1 MISLKT
7 LGPIEVRVDGSDP
20 SREILWRKNLA
31 LLLYLARSP
40 DRRRTREHL
49 IGVFW
54 GDKPDSSAR
63 HSLNEA
69 LRVIRKSAGED
80 VLLSIGDQ
88 VALAPDAVQADF
100 DELESLLQAG
110 DWARAV
116 PLMQGSFLEGFA
128 VSDSSV
134 FEDWLAAERA
144 AWLDR
149 MGTGLRRYA
158 ESRLAAGDGEAAQAA
173 AVRALSLDPYSD
185 GAARLGM
192 IAAAVRGERAGALAI
207 YDAYARRLAADL
219 GIEPDPETEA
229 LAERIR
235 SEREWRLPGSPS
247 DPDRWARRIPLAGRA
262 SELEAVLGCISE
274 AFSGGSPAVVVVHG
288 DSGSGKTRL
297 GEEVAAR
304 ARLEGAAVTHIRCVQ
319 SDRDLPWSGL
329 AGLCRGG
336 LLDQPGAVTAQPEA
350 LAYAL
355 SGVADPDD
363 RLVHLAGLAAA
374 PADPAAALTGLTRA
388 VVSKQPV
395 LLWTDGADHLD
406 SESASALQALLRD
419 LSGTPCVLMVTA
431 TSYPPREELDD
442 LRGRI
447 GLDIAGVALTLNPLD
462 RDGLDELVRHVLPDL
477 DDAAVDRVTR
487 RVLVDSAGLPLLAI
501 ELLTAVRLGLE
512 LDEVG
517 GVWPQPFR
525 TMEQTYPSDLP
536 DSVVAAIR
544 VGFRRLSRPAQVL
557 LAAASVLD
565 ERCETDLLS
574 LATGL
579 DGDELDDALDELEW
593 NRWLVAEQRG
603 YAFVARIVR
612 DVISRDMLTPGQ
624 RRRIQEAVSGG

>member
-7 LGPIEVRVDGSDP
+7 LGPLEVRVDGNEAP
-20 SREILWRKNLA
+20 RELLWRKNLA

-40 DRRRTREHL
+40 DRRRTRDHL
-49 IGVFW
+49 VGVFW

-69 LRVIRKSAGED
+69 LRVIRKSAGD
-80 VLLSIGDQ
+80 DLLISIGDQ
-88 VALAPDAVQADF
+88 VALGPDAVRVDV
-100 DELESLLQAG
+100 DELESLLEAG
-110 DWARAV
+110 SWSQAV
-116 PLMQGSFLEGFA
+116 PLMHGSFLEGFA
-128 VSDSSV
+128 VPDSSV
-134 FEDWLAAERA
+134 FEDWLAAERL

-149 MGTGLRRYA
+149 MGTGLKRHA
-158 ESRLAAGDGEAAQAA
+158 ESRLAAGDGEAAQEA
-173 AVRALSLDPYSD
+173 AVRALSLDPFSD
-185 GAARLGM
+185 SAVRLAM
-192 IAAAVRGERAGALAI
+192 LAAAVRGERAGALAI
-207 YDAYARRLAADL
+207 YDAYAGRLAEDL
-219 GIEPDPETEA
+219 GIEPDPETEE

-235 SEREWRLPGSPS
+235 SEREWRLPGSPA
-247 DPDRWARRIPLAGRA
+247 DPDRWARRIPLAGRE
-262 SELEAVLGCISE
+262 SELRSVLGCMSE
-274 AFSGGSPAVVVVHG
+274 AFFGGSPAVVVVQG
-288 DSGSGKTRL
+288 ESGSGKTRL

-319 SDRDLPWSGL
+319 TDRDVAWSGL
-329 AGLCRGG
+329 AGLSRGG
-336 LLDQPGAVTAQPEA
+336 TLDGP
-350 LAYAL
+350 
-355 SGVADPDD
+355 
-363 RLVHLAGLAAA
+363 GLAAE
-374 PADPAAALTGLTRA
+374 PADPAKALTGLARA
-388 VVSKQPV
+388 VGSKQPV
-395 LLWTDGADHLD
+395 LLWIDGADHLD
-406 SESASALQALLRD
+406 SESASALQSVLRD
-419 LSGTPCVLMVTA
+419 LSGVPCVLMITA
-431 TSYPPREELDD
+431 GTYPPRDELDD
-442 LRGRI
+442 LRGRV
-447 GLDIAGVALTLNPLD
+447 GLDVAGVALTLGPLD
-462 RDGLDELVRHVLPDL
+462 RDGLEDLVRHVLPDL
-477 DDAAVDRVTR
+477 DDPAVDRITR

-544 VGFRRLSRPAQVL
+544 IGCRRLSRPAQAL

-565 ERCETDLLS
+565 ERCETNLLS

-579 DGDELDDALDELEW
+579 EGDELHDALDELEW

-612 DVISRDMLTPGQ
+612 DVVARDMLTPGQ

>member
-7 LGPIEVRVDGSDP
+7 LGPLEVRVDGTEP
-20 SREILWRKNLA
+20 PRELLWRKNLA
-31 LLLYLARSP
+31 LLLYLVRSP

-49 IGVFW
+49 VGVFW

-80 VLLSIGDQ
+80 LLLSIGDQ
-88 VALAPDAVQADF
+88 VALAPDAVLVDV
-100 DELESLLQAG
+100 DELEGLLHLERWS
-110 DWARAV
+110 DAV

-128 VSDSSV
+128 VPDSSA
-134 FEDWLAAERA
+134 FEDWLAAERLV
-144 AWLDR
+144 WLDR
-149 MGTGLRRYA
+149 MGAGLRRHA
-158 ESRLAAGDGEAAQAA
+158 ETRLAAGDGQAAQEA
-173 AVRALSLDPYSD
+173 AVRALSLDPFSD
-185 GAARLGM
+185 GAARLAM
-192 IAAAVRGERAGALAI
+192 LAAAVRGERAGALAI
-207 YDAYARRLAADL
+207 YEGYAGRLAEDL

-247 DPDRWARRIPLAGRA
+247 DPDRWARRIPLAGRE
-262 SELEAVLGCISE
+262 SELGAVLGCMSE
-274 AFSGGSPAVVVVHG
+274 AFSAGSPAVAVVHG

-304 ARLEGAAVTHIRCVQ
+304 ARLEGAAVTHIRCVPN
-319 SDRDLPWSGL
+319 DREVPWGGL
-329 AGLCRGG
+329 AGLC
-336 LLDQPGAVTAQPEA
+336 
-350 LAYAL
+350 
-355 SGVADPDD
+355 
-363 RLVHLAGLAAA
+363 AGLAAE
-374 PADPAAALTGLTRA
+374 PADPAAALTGLVRA
-388 VVSKQPV
+388 VGSKQPV
-395 LLWTDGADHLD
+395 LLWIDGADHLD
-406 SESASALQALLRD
+406 SDSASALQALLRD
-419 LSGTPCVLMVTA
+419 LPGVPCVLMLTA
-431 TSYPPREELDD
+431 ASYPPRDELDD
-442 LRGRI
+442 LRARI
-447 GLDIAGVALTLNPLD
+447 GLDVPGVALTLEALD
-462 RDGLDELVRHVLPDL
+462 HSGLEDLARHVLPDL
-477 DDAAVDRVTR
+477 EDSAVDRITR
-487 RVLVDSAGLPLLAI
+487 RVLADSAGLPLLAI
-501 ELLTAVRLGLE
+501 ELLTAIRLGLE

-544 VGFRRLSRPAQVL
+544 IGYRRLSRPAQTL

-579 DGDELDDALDELEW
+579 EGHELHEALDELEW

-612 DVISRDMLTPGQ
+612 DVVSRDMLTPGQ

>member
-7 LGPIEVRVDGSDP
+7 LGPLEVRVDGTQP
-20 SREILWRKNLA
+20 PPELLWRKNLA
-31 LLLYLARSP
+31 LLLYLVRSP

-49 IGVFW
+49 VGVFW

-80 VLLSIGDQ
+80 LLLSIGDQ
-88 VALAPDAVQADF
+88 VALAPDAVLVDV
-100 DELESLLQAG
+100 DELEGLLHLERWS
-110 DWARAV
+110 DAV

-128 VSDSSV
+128 VPDSSA
-134 FEDWLAAERA
+134 FEDWLAAERV

-149 MGTGLRRYA
+149 MGAGLRRHA
-158 ESRLAAGDGEAAQAA
+158 ETRLAAGDGQAAQEA
-173 AVRALSLDPYSD
+173 AVRALSLDPFSD
-185 GAARLGM
+185 GAARLAM
-192 IAAAVRGERAGALAI
+192 LAAAVRGERAGALAI
-207 YDAYARRLAADL
+207 YEGYAGRLAEDL

-247 DPDRWARRIPLAGRA
+247 DPDRWARRIPLAGRE
-262 SELEAVLGCISE
+262 SELGAILGCMSE
-274 AFSGGSPAVVVVHG
+274 AFSAGSPAVAVVHG

-304 ARLEGAAVTHIRCVQ
+304 ARLEGAAVTHIRCVPN
-319 SDRDLPWSGL
+319 DREVPWGGL
-329 AGLCRGG
+329 AGLC
-336 LLDQPGAVTAQPEA
+336 
-350 LAYAL
+350 
-355 SGVADPDD
+355 
-363 RLVHLAGLAAA
+363 AGLAAE
-374 PADPAAALTGLTRA
+374 PADPAAALTGLVRA
-388 VVSKQPV
+388 VGSKQPV
-395 LLWTDGADHLD
+395 LLWIDGADHLD
-406 SESASALQALLRD
+406 SDSASALQALLRD
-419 LSGTPCVLMVTA
+419 LPGVPCVLMLTA
-431 TSYPPREELDD
+431 ASYPPRDELDD
-442 LRGRI
+442 LRARI
-447 GLDIAGVALTLNPLD
+447 GLDVPGVALTLEALD
-462 RDGLDELVRHVLPDL
+462 HSGLEDLARHVLPDL
-477 DDAAVDRVTR
+477 EDSAVDRITR
-487 RVLVDSAGLPLLAI
+487 RVLADSAGLPLLAI
-501 ELLTAVRLGLE
+501 ELLTAIRLGLE

-544 VGFRRLSRPAQVL
+544 IGYRRLSRPAQTL

-579 DGDELDDALDELEW
+579 EGHELHEALDELEW

-612 DVISRDMLTPGQ
+612 DVVSRDMLTPGQ

>member
-7 LGPIEVRVDGSDP
+7 LGPLEVRVDGGEAP
-20 SREILWRKNLA
+20 RELLWRKNLA
-31 LLLYLARSP
+31 LLLYLVRSP

-49 IGVFW
+49 VGVFW

-80 VLLSIGDQ
+80 LLLSIGDQ
-88 VALAPDAVQADF
+88 VALAPDAVLVDV
-100 DELESLLQAG
+100 DELEGLLQLERWS
-110 DWARAV
+110 DAV
-116 PLMQGSFLEGFA
+116 PLMQGSFLEGFT
-128 VSDSSV
+128 VPDSSA
-134 FEDWLAAERA
+134 FEDWLAAERLV
-144 AWLDR
+144 WLDR
-149 MGTGLRRYA
+149 MGAGLRRHA
-158 ESRLAAGDGEAAQAA
+158 ESRLAAGDGQAAQEAAVQ
-173 AVRALSLDPYSD
+173 ALSLDPFSD
-185 GAARLGM
+185 GAARLAM
-192 IAAAVRGERAGALAI
+192 LAAAVRGERAGALAI
-207 YDAYARRLAADL
+207 YEGYAGRLAEDL

-247 DPDRWARRIPLAGRA
+247 DPDRWARRIPLAGRE
-262 SELEAVLGCISE
+262 SELGAVLGCMSE
-274 AFSGGSPAVVVVHG
+274 AFSAGSPAVAVVHG

-304 ARLEGAAVTHIRCVQ
+304 ARLEGAAVTHIRCVPN
-319 SDRDLPWSGL
+319 DREVPWGGL

-336 LLDQPGAVTAQPEA
+336 LLDGPGAVKAPPEA
-350 LAYAL
+350 LAFAL
-355 SGVADPDD
+355 SGVSDPEE
-363 RLVHLAGLAAA
+363 RLVHLAGLAAE
-374 PADPAAALTGLTRA
+374 PADPAAALTGLVRA
-388 VVSKQPV
+388 VGSKQPV
-395 LLWTDGADHLD
+395 LLWIDGADHLD
-406 SESASALQALLRD
+406 SETGSALQALLRD
-419 LSGTPCVLMVTA
+419 LPGVPCVLMMTA
-431 TSYPPREELDD
+431 ASYPPRDELDD
-442 LRGRI
+442 LRARI
-447 GLDIAGVALTLNPLD
+447 GLDVPGVALTLGALD
-462 RDGLDELVRHVLPDL
+462 HGGLEDLARHVLPDL
-477 DDAAVDRVTR
+477 DDSAVDRITR

-501 ELLTAVRLGLE
+501 ELLTAIRLGLE

-544 VGFRRLSRPAQVL
+544 IGYRRLSRPAQTL

-579 DGDELDDALDELEW
+579 EGYELHEALDELEW
-593 NRWLVAEQRG
+593 NRWLVAELRG

-612 DVISRDMLTPGQ
+612 DVVSRDMLTPGQ
-624 RRRIQEAVSGG
+624 RRRIEEAVSGG

>member
-7 LGPIEVRVDGSDP
+7 LGPLEVRVDGTEP
-20 SREILWRKNLA
+20 PRELLWRKNLA
-31 LLLYLARSP
+31 LLLYLVRSP

-49 IGVFW
+49 VGVFW

-80 VLLSIGDQ
+80 LLLSIGDQ
-88 VALAPDAVQADF
+88 VALAPDAVLVDV
-100 DELESLLQAG
+100 DELEGLLHLERWS
-110 DWARAV
+110 DAV

-128 VSDSSV
+128 VPDSSA
-134 FEDWLAAERA
+134 FEDWLAAERV

-149 MGTGLRRYA
+149 MGAGLRRHA
-158 ESRLAAGDGEAAQAA
+158 ETRLAAGDGQAAQEAAVQ
-173 AVRALSLDPYSD
+173 ALSLDPFSD
-185 GAARLGM
+185 GAARLAM
-192 IAAAVRGERAGALAI
+192 LAAAVRGERAGALAI
-207 YDAYARRLAADL
+207 YEGYAGRLAEDL

-247 DPDRWARRIPLAGRA
+247 DPDRWARRIPLAGRE
-262 SELEAVLGCISE
+262 SELGAVLGCMSE
-274 AFSGGSPAVVVVHG
+274 AFSAGSPAVAVVHG

-304 ARLEGAAVTHIRCVQ
+304 ARLEGAAVTHIRCVPN
-319 SDRDLPWSGL
+319 DREVPWGGL
-329 AGLCRGG
+329 AGLC
-336 LLDQPGAVTAQPEA
+336 
-350 LAYAL
+350 
-355 SGVADPDD
+355 
-363 RLVHLAGLAAA
+363 AGLAAE
-374 PADPAAALTGLTRA
+374 PADPAAALTGLVRA
-388 VVSKQPV
+388 VGSKQPV
-395 LLWTDGADHLD
+395 LLWIDGADHLD
-406 SESASALQALLRD
+406 SDSASALQALLRD
-419 LSGTPCVLMVTA
+419 LPGVPCVLMLTA
-431 TSYPPREELDD
+431 ASYPPRDELDD
-442 LRGRI
+442 LRARI
-447 GLDIAGVALTLNPLD
+447 GLDVPGVALTLEALD
-462 RDGLDELVRHVLPDL
+462 HSGLEDLARHVLPDL
-477 DDAAVDRVTR
+477 EDSAVDRITR
-487 RVLVDSAGLPLLAI
+487 RVLADSAGLPLLAI
-501 ELLTAVRLGLE
+501 ELLTAIRLGLE

-544 VGFRRLSRPAQVL
+544 IGYRRLSRPAQTL

-579 DGDELDDALDELEW
+579 EGHELHEALDELEW

-612 DVISRDMLTPGQ
+612 DVVSRDMLTPGQ
-624 RRRIQEAVSGG
+624 RRRIKEAVSGG

>member
-7 LGPIEVRVDGSDP
+7 LGPLEVRVDGGEAP
-20 SREILWRKNLA
+20 RELLWRKNLA
-31 LLLYLARSP
+31 LLLYLVRSP

-49 IGVFW
+49 VGVFW

-69 LRVIRKSAGED
+69 LRVIRKSVGED
-80 VLLSIGDQ
+80 LLLSIGDQ
-88 VALAPDAVQADF
+88 VALAPDAVLVDV
-100 DELESLLQAG
+100 DELEGLLQLERWS
-110 DWARAV
+110 DAV
-116 PLMQGSFLEGFA
+116 PLMEGPFLEGFT
-128 VSDSSV
+128 VPDSSA
-134 FEDWLAAERA
+134 FEDWLAAERL

-149 MGTGLRRYA
+149 MGAGLRRHA
-158 ESRLAAGDGEAAQAA
+158 ESRLAAGDGQAAQEAAVQ
-173 AVRALSLDPYSD
+173 ALSLDPFSD
-185 GAARLGM
+185 GAVRLAM
-192 IAAAVRGERAGALAI
+192 LAAAVRGERAGALSI
-207 YDAYARRLAADL
+207 YDTYAGRLAEDL

-247 DPDRWARRIPLAGRA
+247 DPDRWARRIPLAGRE
-262 SELEAVLGCISE
+262 SELGAVLGCMFES
-274 AFSGGSPAVVVVHG
+274 FSGSLPAVVVLHG

-304 ARLEGAAVTHIRCVQ
+304 ARLEGAAVTHIRCVH
-319 SDRDLPWSGL
+319 SDRDVAWSGF
-329 AGLCRGG
+329 AGLCRG
-336 LLDQPGAVTAQPEA
+336 
-350 LAYAL
+350 
-355 SGVADPDD
+355 
-363 RLVHLAGLAAA
+363 LAAE
-374 PADPAAALTGLTRA
+374 PADPATALTGLTRA
-388 VVSKQPV
+388 VGSKQPV
-395 LLWTDGADHLD
+395 LLWIDGADHLD
-406 SESASALQALLRD
+406 NESASALQSLVRD
-419 LSGTPCVLMVTA
+419 LSGVPCVLMMTTA
-431 TSYPPREELDD
+431 SYPPRDELDD

-447 GLDIAGVALTLNPLD
+447 GLDVPGVALTLGALD
-462 RDGLDELVRHVLPDL
+462 HSGLEELARHVLPDL
-477 DDAAVDRVTR
+477 DDSAVDRIAR

-544 VGFRRLSRPAQVL
+544 IGFRRLSRPAQAL
-557 LAAASVLD
+557 LGAASVLD
-565 ERCETDLLS
+565 ERCETNLLS
-574 LATGL
+574 KATGL
-579 DGDELDDALDELEW
+579 EGDELHDALDELEW

-612 DVISRDMLTPGQ
+612 DVVARDMLTPGQ
-624 RRRIQEAVSGG
+624 RRRIQEVVSGA

>member
-7 LGPIEVRVDGSDP
+7 LGPLEVRVDGGEAP
-20 SREILWRKNLA
+20 RELLWRKNLA
-31 LLLYLARSP
+31 LLLYLVRSP

-49 IGVFW
+49 VGVFW

-80 VLLSIGDQ
+80 LLLSIGDQ
-88 VALAPDAVQADF
+88 VALAPDAVLVDV
-100 DELESLLQAG
+100 DELEGLLQLERWS
-110 DWARAV
+110 DAV
-116 PLMQGSFLEGFA
+116 PLMQGSFLEGFT
-128 VSDSSV
+128 VPDSSA
-134 FEDWLAAERA
+134 FEDWLATERL

-149 MGTGLRRYA
+149 MGAGLRGHA
-158 ESRLAAGDGEAAQAA
+158 ESRLAAGDGQAAQEAAVQ
-173 AVRALSLDPYSD
+173 ALSLDPFSD
-185 GAARLGM
+185 GAARLAMLG
-192 IAAAVRGERAGALAI
+192 AAVRGERAGALAI
-207 YDAYARRLAADL
+207 YEGYAGRLAEDL

-235 SEREWRLPGSPS
+235 REREWRLPGSPS
-247 DPDRWARRIPLAGRA
+247 DPDRWARRIPLAGRE
-262 SELEAVLGCISE
+262 SEMGAVLGCMSE
-274 AFSGGSPAVVVVHG
+274 AFSAGSPAVVMVHG

-304 ARLEGAAVTHIRCVQ
+304 ARLEGAAVTHIRCVPN
-319 SDRDLPWSGL
+319 DREVPWGGL
-329 AGLCRGG
+329 AGLC
-336 LLDQPGAVTAQPEA
+336 
-350 LAYAL
+350 
-355 SGVADPDD
+355 
-363 RLVHLAGLAAA
+363 AGLAAE
-374 PADPAAALTGLTRA
+374 PADPAVALTGLVRD
-388 VVSKQPV
+388 VGSKQPV
-395 LLWTDGADHLD
+395 LLWIDGADHLD
-406 SESASALQALLRD
+406 SASASALQALLRD
-419 LSGTPCVLMVTA
+419 LPGVPCVLMMTA
-431 TSYPPREELDD
+431 ASYPPRDELDD
-442 LRGRI
+442 LRARI
-447 GLDIAGVALTLNPLD
+447 GLDVRGVALTLGALD
-462 RDGLDELVRHVLPDL
+462 HSGLEDLARHVLPDL
-477 DDAAVDRVTR
+477 DDSAVDRITR
-487 RVLVDSAGLPLLAI
+487 RVLADSAGLPLLAI
-501 ELLTAVRLGLE
+501 ELLTAIRLGLE

-544 VGFRRLSRPAQVL
+544 IGYRRISRPAQTL

-579 DGDELDDALDELEW
+579 EGHELHEALDELEW

-612 DVISRDMLTPGQ
+612 DVVSRDMLTPGQ